1 MFARRGP
8 DKNESS
14 GTLGPELV
22 YQAVAQR
29 RLQHD
34 MLMWQVP
41 ALGLTAQA
49 FLLTIALGGG
59 SSRTA
64 RILAALL
71 AAISTGL
78 SMQLMARHR
87 WHEATE
93 RAWLEAFERRHGL
106 DPVHCVQYAPAPE
119 VGVRPGSKIAVWRSY
134 RTRQLDLAIFGLVS
148 LLSVALATFTSNAL
162 VPHDRGIY
170 HQQHLSGSRC
180 PGAQRDPPEPA
191 GQLLA

>member
-1 MFARRGP
+1 VYARRRRKNVEP
-8 DKNESS
+8 D
-14 GTLGPELV
+14 PEVSPALI

-49 FLLTIALGGG
+49 FLLTIALGSG
-59 SSRTA
+59 SGRLA

-71 AAISTGL
+71 AALASGL

-93 RAWLEAFERRHGL
+93 RTWLEAFERSHGL
-106 DPVHCVQYAPAPE
+106 DPVHRIQYRLAPD
-119 VGVRPGSKIAVWRSY
+119 VGVRPASRIAGWRSY
-134 RTRQLDLAIFGLVS
+134 RTWQIGLAIFGLVS
-148 LLSVALATFTSNAL
+148 LLVLGLAIFRPSL
-162 VPHDRGIY
+162 FM
-170 HQQHLSGSRC
+170 S
-180 PGAQRDPPEPA
+180 
-191 GQLLA
+191 

>member
-8 DKNESS
+8 AKEETS
-14 GTLGPELV
+14 GAVGPELV

-34 MLMWQVP
+34 ILMWPVP

-49 FLLTIALGGG
+49 FLLTIALGSG
-59 SSRTA
+59 SSRVA

-106 DPVHCVQYAPAPE
+106 DPVHRVQYELAPE
-119 VGVRPGSKIAVWRSY
+119 VGVRPANRIAAWCSY
-134 RTRQLDLAIFGLVS
+134 RTWQLGLAVFGLVS
-148 LLSVALATFTSNAL
+148 LLSLALAIFTPDVL
-162 VPHDRGIY
+162 V
-170 HQQHLSGSRC
+170 L
-180 PGAQRDPPEPA
+180 
-191 GQLLA
+191 

>member
-1 MFARRGP
+1 L
-8 DKNESS
+8 
-14 GTLGPELV
+14 T

-59 SSRTA
+59 SGRVA

-71 AAISTGL
+71 AALSSGL

-93 RAWLEAFERRHGL
+93 RAWLEAFQRRHGL
-106 DPVHCVQYAPAPE
+106 DPVHRVQFDLAPD
-119 VGVRPGSKIAVWRSY
+119 VGVRPANRIAAWRSY
-134 RTRQLDLAIFGLVS
+134 RTWQVGLAIFGLIS
-148 LLSVALATFTSNAL
+148 LLGLALAIFRPTVFA
-162 VPHDRGIY
+162 R
-170 HQQHLSGSRC
+170 
-180 PGAQRDPPEPA
+180 
-191 GQLLA
+191 